1 MTLAFLTQLLI
12 SGVAVAA
19 LVGLAAWLG
28 VPRDAPK
35 LDEDHART
43 LLAEEFPDALVGAMW
58 VAPDGTS
65 ALARSGEDALIVY
78 RAGDGYVIRSAPWSA
93 VHAGTVRSGRAML
106 KLDDV
111 AAPHARFT
119 LDEGGAWPPQMFAG
133 SQGAKA

>member
-35 LDEDHART
+35 LDEDRARN
-43 LLAEEFPDALVGAMW
+43 LLAEEFPDASIGSVWAATDGA
-58 VAPDGTS
+58 S
-65 ALARSGEDALIVY
+65 ALAKFGEEALIVY

-93 VHAGTVRSGRAML
+93 VRAGTVKDGRAVL

-111 AAPHARFT
+111 AAPRALFT
-119 LDEGGAWPPQMFAG
+119 LGENGSWPPQAFG
-133 SQGAKA
+133 PEGAKA